1 MLQFIKESSSNPKCI
16 FLAGA
21 TGSGKSTIAKQLIPS
36 SFTIVNIDEDYEALL
51 KQSGLGL
58 NQSKYS
64 PEDLSKASTLMQQS
78 KKTTQNKLI
87 ELIKNK
93 KNITIDGTGAS
104 SKIMEKKKGEMEKLG
119 YETFLLGLYV
129 SPITSLER
137 NTQRERQLMPS
148 IILRSWRDYS
158 KNIDFYR
165 ELFGNNFTLINNEPK
180 DSNQIFNSKEI
191 IKKYFTVNL
200 GKPKTPEEQAKS
212 DSEKEQLYK
221 DIEELLNME
230 REFDTIEE
238 AKQKINKFIN
248 G

>member
-180 DSNQIFNSKEI
+180 DSFRI
-191 IKKYFTVNL
+191 
-200 GKPKTPEEQAKS
+200 
-212 DSEKEQLYK
+212 
-221 DIEELLNME
+221 
-230 REFDTIEE
+230 
-238 AKQKINKFIN
+238 
-248 G
+248 